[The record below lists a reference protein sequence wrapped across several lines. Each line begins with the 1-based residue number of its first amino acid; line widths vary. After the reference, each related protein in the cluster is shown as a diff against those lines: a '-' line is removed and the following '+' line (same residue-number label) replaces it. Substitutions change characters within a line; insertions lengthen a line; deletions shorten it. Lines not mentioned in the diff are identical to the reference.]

1 VHFPFPLRIAGLAL
15 GAAAAALA
23 ADAKTR
29 APETGAGPTV
39 RMQPFVVMVPP
50 VTSFGLGLAIF
61 ADPQTRQIKRMF
73 IKAVTADSEAD
84 MLGLTAGTEILN
96 VDGKS
101 VSSFVIRFNPDSEL
115 SRLFINRRRGDRI
128 RLVVASPPDRQPRTV
143 VLTQGRSRMNGFPW
157 AEWEMW

>member
-1 VHFPFPLRIAGLAL
+1 MHFPFPLRIAGLAL

-29 APETGAGPTV
+29 APETGTGPTV

-73 IKAVTADSEAD
+73 IQAVAADSEAD
-84 MLGLTAGTEILN
+84 RLGLTAGTEILN

-101 VSSFVIRFNPDSEL
+101 VLSFVVRFSPDSEL
-115 SRLFINRRRGDRI
+115 SRLFVNRRRGDRI
-128 RLVVASPPDRQPRTV
+128 RLVVASPPGRPPRAV
-143 VLTQGRSRMNGFPW
+143 VLTQGRSRMDGFPW
-157 AEWEMW
+157 DGLKIW